1 MVRSRNSTRAADAR
15 REAEALARER
25 ADQIAQLWV
34 GHRVVRLHARLFIA
48 IVLGALAFAAMGV
61 VGVSQVIT
69 RALLAW
75 DIAIFVWLVLVGI
88 LVVRTDAQL
97 LSIHA
102 GIDDEGGP
110 VILVAS
116 LLCAGISLAAVIME
130 SGHHGTNS
138 GSSPLRVTLAVSTLL
153 LSWLFL
159 HTIYALHYSRE
170 FYSAR
175 PDASPMLVFPGDARP
190 TYWDLLYFS
199 FNIGT
204 ASQTADVT
212 IPSPRLR
219 RLVLGHQIASYIF
232 NAAVIALGVNVA
244 ASLV

>member
-1 MVRSRNSTRAADAR
+1 MTQTKGSSRA
-15 REAEALARER
+15 ARER
-25 ADQIAQLWV
+25 MEAERTAAEIAGLWV
-34 GHRVVRLHARLFIA
+34 GHRVVRLHVRLFIA
-48 IVLGALAFAAMGV
+48 FGLGILTFAILTETGVAEGVMGALI
-61 VGVSQVIT
+61 S
-69 RALLAW
+69 W
-75 DIAIFVWLVLVGI
+75 DIAVLAWLCLVGV
-88 LVVRTDAQL
+88 LVVRTDATM

-102 GIDDEGGP
+102 GIDDEGAP
-110 VILVAS
+110 VILIVS
-116 LLCAGISLAAVIME
+116 LLCAGISLVAVIMA
-130 SGHHGTNS
+130 SGHHGTE
-138 GSSPLRVTLAVSTLL
+138 GSSSPERVDLAVGTLL

-170 FYSAR
+170 YYSSR
-175 PDASPMLVFPGDARP
+175 PDASPMLIFPGDAQP
-190 TYWDLLYFS
+190 DYWDLLYFS

-204 ASQTADVT
+204 ASQTADIT

>member
-1 MVRSRNSTRAADAR
+1 MTQAKRSNRAAKEQLEAQRHAAEIAR
-15 REAEALARER
+15 
-25 ADQIAQLWV
+25 LWV
-34 GHRVVRLHARLFIA
+34 GHRVVRLHVRLFIA
-48 IVLGALAFAAMGV
+48 VLLGLAAFAMMSLTGIAEG
-61 VGVSQVIT
+61 IT
-69 RALLAW
+69 RALLSW
-75 DIAIFVWLVLVGI
+75 DIAILVWLILVGV
-88 LVVRTDAQL
+88 LVVRTDARM

-116 LLCAGISLAAVIME
+116 LLCAGISLAAVILE
-130 SGHHGTNS
+130 SGHHGTDGS
-138 GSSPLRVTLAVSTLL
+138 SSPLRVGLAVGTLL

-170 FYSAR
+170 YYSSR
-175 PDASPMLVFPGDARP
+175 PDASPMLVFPGDAQP
-190 TYWDLLYFS
+190 NYWDLLYFS

-204 ASQTADVT
+204 ASQTADIT

>member
-1 MVRSRNSTRAADAR
+1 MTQTKRSSRAAR
-15 REAEALARER
+15 EQEEAERR
-25 ADQIAQLWV
+25 AAEIAGLWV
-34 GHRVVRLHARLFIA
+34 GHRVVRLHARLFIS
-48 IVLGALAFAAMGV
+48 ILIGILAFAFLIRTGLAEGVMG
-61 VGVSQVIT
+61 
-69 RALLAW
+69 ALISW
-75 DIAIFVWLVLVGI
+75 DIAVFVWLCLVGV
-88 LVVRTDAQL
+88 LVVRTDAKM

-110 VILVAS
+110 VILIAS
-116 LLCAGISLAAVIME
+116 LLCAGISLVAVIMA
-130 SGHHGTNS
+130 SGHHGAD
-138 GSSPLRVTLAVSTLL
+138 GSSSPERVGLAVGTLL

-170 FYSAR
+170 YYSSH
-175 PDASPMLVFPGDARP
+175 PDAAPMLVFPGDAQP
-190 TYWDLLYFS
+190 DYWDLLYFS

-204 ASQTADVT
+204 ASQTADIT

-219 RLVLGHQIASYIF
+219 RVVLGHQIASYIF